1 MTQASV
7 PAAPPTGGLS
17 GRQGAR
23 PGPAL
28 VTVVLGLL
36 LYFGLPRLMQVPDAK
51 LFTGQPVAAK
61 PVPAT
66 PAKPAPKPE
75 ARPTAP
81 VAQTTTHGLAKP
93 LTRIQ
98 AEAKAKAE
106 AEAQA
111 KAEAEAQAKAEAEA
125 RTEAEARAK
134 TEARARVEAET
145 KRKADWEKGL
155 HLFALFVA
163 TIAGIIVK
171 ALPMGAVAII
181 GIAATTLT
189 GTLSIADSMSGF
201 SDVVIWLIVLAFFI
215 SRGFIKT
222 GLGARVAY
230 TFMALLGKRTL
241 GLSYG
246 LAATDLVL
254 APAMPSNTARG
265 GGITPLGPNRQVMQ
279 GAGRQSFVVAQ
290 PVTDDETAD
299 QPTQMPTSSQV
310 PGLPVGSPGQASG
323 SPARPGEMTAPAT
336 TPPRNP
342 YGIQSPTVVPPGQP
356 STGPIKVP
364 E

>member
-1 MTQASV
+1 MESAGGARSIFTISDWWVDYARKTASWRLAMTQASV

-106 AEAQA
+106 VEAGNI
-111 KAEAEAQAKAEAEA
+111 
-125 RTEAEARAK
+125 RTRANSEIEQEVFRAK
-134 TEARARVEAET
+134 E
-145 KRKADWEKGL
+145 
-155 HLFALFVA
+155 
-163 TIAGIIVK
+163 
-171 ALPMGAVAII
+171 
-181 GIAATTLT
+181 
-189 GTLSIADSMSGF
+189 
-201 SDVVIWLIVLAFFI
+201 
-215 SRGFIKT
+215 
-222 GLGARVAY
+222 
-230 TFMALLGKRTL
+230 
-241 GLSYG
+241 
-246 LAATDLVL
+246 
-254 APAMPSNTARG
+254 
-265 GGITPLGPNRQVMQ
+265 Q
-279 GAGRQSFVVAQ
+279 
-290 PVTDDETAD
+290 
-299 QPTQMPTSSQV
+299 
-310 PGLPVGSPGQASG
+310 
-323 SPARPGEMTAPAT
+323 
-336 TPPRNP
+336 
-342 YGIQSPTVVPPGQP
+342 
-356 STGPIKVP
+356 
-364 E
+364 